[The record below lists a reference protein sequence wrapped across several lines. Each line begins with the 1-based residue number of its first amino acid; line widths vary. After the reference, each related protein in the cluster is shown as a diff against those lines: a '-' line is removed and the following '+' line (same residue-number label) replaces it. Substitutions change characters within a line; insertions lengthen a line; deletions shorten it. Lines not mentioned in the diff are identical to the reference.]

1 MKANSKKPQNKSQ
14 KNINSHNNTKKTIP
28 KEHIQDNSHSKVDLK
43 QLDANEESLSSY
55 TYPKEFLKL
64 DLEKIRE
71 FIDILEEHYQNL
83 IEKEKISEAKL
94 VKQRLNLLKNLEK
107 EKMKKEAKIIYS
119 NQRELVQDKMNEEL
133 NTYLETT
140 NTEFNSLLKAFE
152 SQDNEMNKA
161 HKNEIEEFKNN
172 FDKFYENK
180 KNKPSKQILNWI
192 KIRDYAIK
200 QNNFDKVEEATNEI
214 DKLKKIENKKNKIEK
229 DKLFNIEIDKIT
241 KKHENEKNAIE
252 IKKNNIIEMFNQ
264 TKNKNIEQIKKKYE
278 AKMKELKNYQ
288 NFELSNFD
296 KISKGIAKPCSRI
309 QNIMSATTGIKM
321 GEKNNENDNENE
333 DGDKNEIKGGEEY
346 DEEEDGRDNEEKG
359 KMNKN
364 EENEENQI
372 NENNA
377 EKEKRFIFNENN
389 NEEEDENN
397 NQYEEGF
404 QFEEH
409 EEHEDHEE
417 HEEHE
422 EN

>member
-1 MKANSKKPQNKSQ
+1 MKVKSNKPPNKGH
-14 KNINSHNNTKKTIP
+14 KNINSHNNSKKTLQKKDI
-28 KEHIQDNSHSKVDLK
+28 KDSSHSKEGIS
-43 QLDANEESLSSY
+43 QLDTNEESLSSY
-55 TYPKEFLKL
+55 AYPKEFLKL

-94 VKQRLNLLKNLEK
+94 VKQRLNLLKNIEK

-133 NTYLETT
+133 NIYLETT

-152 SQDNEMNKA
+152 SQDNEMSKA

-172 FDKFYENK
+172 FDNFYENK

-264 TKNKNIEQIKKKYE
+264 TKNKNI
-278 AKMKELKNYQ
+278 
-288 NFELSNFD
+288 
-296 KISKGIAKPCSRI
+296 
-309 QNIMSATTGIKM
+309 
-321 GEKNNENDNENE
+321 
-333 DGDKNEIKGGEEY
+333 
-346 DEEEDGRDNEEKG
+346 
-359 KMNKN
+359 
-364 EENEENQI
+364 
-372 NENNA
+372 
-377 EKEKRFIFNENN
+377 
-389 NEEEDENN
+389 
-397 NQYEEGF
+397 
-404 QFEEH
+404 
-409 EEHEDHEE
+409 
-417 HEEHE
+417 
-422 EN
+422 